1 MESYDMCTQIIN
13 EMSDTHKWMGL
24 FMFGFGF
31 FVGVIFQKIQDGE
44 LERTP

>member
-1 MESYDMCTQIIN
+1 MESYDMCTQIIY

-31 FVGVIFQKIQDGE
+31 FVGVIFLKIQDGE
-44 LERTP
+44 IERTP